1 MRPVPPLLCGVMA
14 LAAPAFAADAGSRL
28 TCEQIYAV
36 AQTSV
41 RYRDQGHALS
51 QVLAALDGDAIRNK
65 LDGAQF
71 ALLRNAVS
79 VVYLGNATPE
89 EVALECMR
97 IQGRD

>member
-1 MRPVPPLLCGVMA
+1 MPPVPLLLCGVMA
-14 LAAPAFAADAGSRL
+14 LASPAFAADAGAKL

-51 QVLAALDGDAIRNK
+51 QVLAALEVDTIKNK

-97 IQGRD
+97 VQGRD

>member
-1 MRPVPPLLCGVMA
+1 MPPVLLLLCGVM
-14 LAAPAFAADAGSRL
+14 APAFAADAGAKL

-51 QVLAALDGDAIRNK
+51 QVLAALEADSVKNK

-97 IQGRD
+97 VQGRD